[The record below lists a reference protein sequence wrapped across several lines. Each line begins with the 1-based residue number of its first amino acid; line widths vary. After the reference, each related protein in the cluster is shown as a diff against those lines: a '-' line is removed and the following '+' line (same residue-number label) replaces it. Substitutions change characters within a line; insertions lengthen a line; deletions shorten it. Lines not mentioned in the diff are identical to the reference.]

1 MKKLIVKTSL
11 ITLAV
16 TLCALM
22 ITFGALALFA
32 PKTVAGIFDG
42 VGGYSASV
50 FFYEKQYNKTG
61 DINDLVVL
69 VDKIDED
76 EEPLKAEKYIE
87 ILIEREDFKA
97 YCEEQDKSKPAIAT
111 KEYYYGNY
119 VLVLVE
125 NGRFDKALE
134 VCSEQAHGSGKY
146 TKDNPY
152 RVIISEAADQLS
164 LDNLKELRN
173 KLNYEK
179 YFQTGELLDMLKA
192 DVKELDTIIETKAA
206 EQAE

>member
-1 MKKLIVKTSL
+1 MKKLIIKTSL

-61 DINDLVVL
+61 EIDDLVVL
-69 VDKIDED
+69 IDKIDQD
-76 EEPLKAEKYIE
+76 KEPLKAEKYIQT
-87 ILIEREDFKA
+87 IIEREDFEE
-97 YCEEQDKSKPAIAT
+97 YCEEQDKSKPTIKT
-111 KEYYYGNY
+111 KDYYYGNY
-119 VLVLVE
+119 VLVLSE
-125 NGRFDKALE
+125 NGRFEKALE
-134 VCSEQAHGSGKY
+134 VCNEVAHGSGKY

-152 RVIISEAADQLS
+152 RIILSELSEELS
-164 LDNLKELRN
+164 LDNLETLKEKLVREKSYQTKDGLELIKSDIKEL
-173 KLNYEK
+173 E
-179 YFQTGELLDMLKA
+179 Q
-192 DVKELDTIIETKAA
+192 IIENKKA